1 MSSILVDQL
10 GNQIVNRDIIGVN
23 PYDPLQS
30 PLNSN
35 VSFSNNKLVDAM
47 GNVVPDFFAGRNN
60 SNPTSTITNPGFLNK
75 NEGEKHTVFESMSG
89 VNTTVIFEIPMPN
102 SKDGSVFMVMRSI
115 VSISVSTSR
124 AKMPIIPLGENTVNG
139 FALGNKT
146 VAGSIIKALTFNDEF
161 TKQIQFFTEKSL
173 KDRKDKF
180 YYQLG
185 SKTFFDSGTYEIS
198 HKHFDSIMRDDLI
211 PFNIH
216 TFSYS
221 EYTGVKNN
229 FLMNSIYGCTLIN
242 EGQVQSIEN
251 LITENTFTYVAKY
264 AKLGQNVTQDYAS
277 FQTTETAMTGS
288 RLLAQRKK

>member
-251 LITENTFTYVAKY
+251 LITENTFTYIAKY

>member
-1 MSSILVDQL
+1 MLVDQL

-30 PLNSN
+30 PLNNN
-35 VSFSNNKLVDAM
+35 VAFSNNRLVDAM
-47 GNVVPDFFAGRNN
+47 GNVVPDFFKGRNN
-60 SNPTSTITNPGFLNK
+60 VNPTSSITNPGFLNK
-75 NEGEKHTVFESMSG
+75 NDEEKHTIFESMSG
-89 VNTTVIFEIPMPN
+89 VNTTVIFEIPMPD

-115 VSISVSTSR
+115 ISISVSTSR

-173 KDRKDKF
+173 KDRKNKF
-180 YYQLG
+180 FYQLG

-198 HKHFDSIMRDDLI
+198 HKHFDSIMRDDLV

-221 EYTGVKNN
+221 EYTGVKNR

-277 FQTTETAMTGS
+277 YQTTETAMSGS